1 MWAVAA
7 AVLWLLSVLMEETF
21 GWFSLGWAITIVAG
35 VFGIM
40 FVLRGLFS
48 KSAGPLKK
56 LYIYF
61 GAALIAVAV
70 FALIGELAVKKDN
83 LVMPIIAVVV
93 TAALLLGFL
102 AVGGKKWDQGDN
114 QNVGY
119 KIIISVKRKRKRNP
133 KRIKKTDSRLIKR
146 FAYCNLIRNNLLL
159 FESLICY
166 KSSFFI

>member
-1 MWAVAA
+1 MSKNFVFKFVLALVAVAA

-61 GAALIAVAV
+61 GAALIAVAG

-119 KIIISVKRKRKRNP
+119 KNYYQRKAEEE
-133 KRIKKTDSRLIKR
+133 KKSEEDK
-146 FAYCNLIRNNLLL
+146 
-159 FESLICY
+159 
-166 KSSFFI
+166 KD

>member
-1 MWAVAA
+1 MSKNFVFKFVLALVAVAA

-48 KSAGPLKK
+48 KSAGPLKN

-119 KIIISVKRKRKRNP
+119 KNYYQRKAEEE
-133 KRIKKTDSRLIKR
+133 KKSEEDK
-146 FAYCNLIRNNLLL
+146 
-159 FESLICY
+159 
-166 KSSFFI
+166 KD